1 MRRQRTR
8 PFDAAYKRLFSH
20 PRMAADLVRLLG
32 DNRFDTLDLDRMER
46 LASEH
51 ILDNLRTRREDMPW
65 LARYKEGT
73 GWPPGTGVV
82 FQFEF
87 QSRPDPDM
95 LERMV
100 EYWALQRRQLRRSR
114 KALGPDGEPPLIVP
128 VVVHTGRGQW
138 TSPRSTA
145 TPEGGNEPPDLFEH
159 FAYRLVDVK
168 SYAGDHASDGN
179 LCRAGFAL
187 DAASAENVAAALG
200 RAAELLGEAS
210 DGALS
215 RSFELWCRGVLGRR
229 LAKRLPSLA
238 NLMEEPLM
246 LAQTLQ
252 DWEERNIQR
261 GREEGKLL
269 GREEGIGIGMRRGV
283 ERGREEGVD
292 IGMRRGRE
300 EERRLL
306 CGLAARRFGDTT
318 ANALRP
324 LLGSLRDEAGLKAAG
339 ALIVDSGTGVELL
352 DGMRRLARSNDSR
365 A

>member
-1 MRRQRTR
+1 MV
-8 PFDAAYKRLFSH
+8 
-20 PRMAADLVRLLG
+20 ADLVRLL
-32 DNRFDTLDLDRMER
+32 DVDWLDALALDLDHMER

-51 ILDNLRTRREDMPW
+51 VLDNLRTRREDMPW

-73 GWPPGTGVV
+73 GWPPGAGVV

-87 QSRPDPDM
+87 QARPDPDM
-95 LERMV
+95 LERMA

-114 KALGPDGEPPLIVP
+114 KALGPNGEPPPIVP
-128 VVVHTGRGQW
+128 VVVHTGRGRW
-138 TSPRSTA
+138 TPPCSTA
-145 TPEGGNEPPDLFEH
+145 PPEGSNEPPAGAGHFE
-159 FAYRLVDVK
+159 YQLVDVK
-168 SYAGDHASDGN
+168 DYVGDDAADGN
-179 LCRAGFAL
+179 LCRATFAL
-187 DAASAENVAAALG
+187 DAASAESASVALG
-200 RAAELLGEAS
+200 RAAELLGEAA
-210 DGALS
+210 DEALW
-215 RSFELWCRGVLGRR
+215 RSFELWGRGLLGRP

-252 DWEERNIQR
+252 EWEERNIQR
-261 GREEGKLL
+261 

-283 ERGREEGVD
+283 ERGREEGMRRGVKRGREEGVD

-318 ANALRP
+318 AGALQS
-324 LLGSLRDEAGLKAAG
+324 LLGSLCDEAGLKAAG
-339 ALIVDSGTGVELL
+339 ALIVDSETGAELL
-352 DGMRRLARSNDSR
+352 NGMRRLARSNDSR